1 MARMYARRR
10 GKSGSNRP
18 FNFSQRAAAQV
29 APEWAGLGLTAEEVE
44 TRVVDLYN
52 QGRSTSE
59 IGITLRDSHGVPS
72 VVVRTGKKI
81 TKILKERGVVPGTG
95 TGSGSGSGSGTGS
108 GSGSELPEDL
118 QNLMRKALKIRRH
131 LEENRKDLHNKRALQ
146 LVESKIRRLTKYYTR
161 KKVMPAEWRYKPGAA
176 EFVMMR

>member
-95 TGSGSGSGSGTGS
+95 TGSGSGSGS
-108 GSGSELPEDL
+108 ELPEDL

>member
-95 TGSGSGSGSGTGS
+95 TGSGSGSGSG
-108 GSGSELPEDL
+108 SELPEDL

>member
-81 TKILKERGVVPGTG
+81 TKILKERGVVPGSAGTG
-95 TGSGSGSGSGTGS
+95 TGSVSGSGT